1 MLKLQSRTIGLTGI
15 LPCLMQES
23 EKVWML
29 DDGFEKFFQKKLLKN
44 LDNKNKSLTF
54 ANAFASK
61 KRKKVL

>member
-1 MLKLQSRTIGLTGI
+1 MLKLQSRTIALTGI

-29 DDGFEKFFQKKLLKN
+29 DSGLEKNQKKLLKN
-44 LDNKNKSLTF
+44 LDNKNKARNF

-61 KRKKVL
+61 REQVL

>member
-1 MLKLQSRTIGLTGI
+1 MLKLQSWTIALTGI

-29 DDGFEKFFQKKLLKN
+29 DSGLEKFFKKKLLKN
-44 LDNKNKSLTF
+44 LDNKNKARNF

-61 KRKKVL
+61 REQVL

>member
-1 MLKLQSRTIGLTGI
+1 MLKLQSRTIALTGI

-29 DDGFEKFFQKKLLKN
+29 DSGLEKNQKKLLKN
-44 LDNKNKSLTF
+44 LDNKNKARNF

-61 KRKKVL
+61 

>member
-1 MLKLQSRTIGLTGI
+1 MLKLQSRTIALAGI

-29 DDGFEKFFQKKLLKN
+29 DDGFEIFFQKKLLKN
-44 LDNKNKSLTF
+44 LDNKNKVRNF

-61 KRKKVL
+61 REQVL

>member
-1 MLKLQSRTIGLTGI
+1 MLKLQSRTIVLTGI

-29 DDGFEKFFQKKLLKN
+29 DSGLEKNQKKLLKN
-44 LDNKNKSLTF
+44 LDNKNKARNF

-61 KRKKVL
+61 REQVL

>member
-1 MLKLQSRTIGLTGI
+1 MLKLQSRTIALTGI

-29 DDGFEKFFQKKLLKN
+29 DS
-44 LDNKNKSLTF
+44 LDNKNKARNF

-61 KRKKVL
+61 REQVL